1 MKFETLEAA
10 QKAYDNLEIDFSKY
24 KSETKIQ
31 LELKDSE
38 LAEVK
43 SVAEDAIKKFNSK
56 SGVIDITAK
65 VGKSTYRV
73 NFGVDGKTKEQVADD
88 SNLLAKLVKAGSG
101 ALTLLEG

>member
-10 QKAYDNLEIDFSKY
+10 QKAYDTLENEFSKY

-31 LELKDSE
+31 LELKDTEIS
-38 LAEVK
+38 EVK
-43 SVAEDAIKKFNSK
+43 AVAEDAIAKFNSK
-56 SGVIDITAK
+56 TGIVDIRAK

-101 ALTLLEG
+101 ALTLVEG

>member
-10 QKAYDNLEIDFSKY
+10 QKAYDKLESDFSKH

-43 SVAEDAIKKFNSK
+43 AVAEDAIKKFNSK

-65 VGKSTYRV
+65 VGKNTYRV
-73 NFGVDGKTKEQVADD
+73 NFGVDGKTKEQVAED